1 MLNIKLQTGWM
12 RKTTEENRG
21 CSERIYADGFF
32 HGGGATSDTILK
44 KKHIKLKSKNNDN
57 NMSKFFIKFL
67 EQMQSCHGQS
77 CPLIF
82 N

>member
-1 MLNIKLQTGWM
+1 M

-57 NMSKFFIKFL
+57 NMSTFFY
-67 EQMQSCHGQS
+67 
-77 CPLIF
+77 
-82 N
+82 